1 MRLTIRNV
9 TMMDDTRTDIVIE
22 RGQIARVGP
31 GPDMEGT
38 SIDGAGMT
46 ALPGLH
52 DRHIHLLATAA
63 RARSIDLAA
72 ASIEA
77 AIIDLLRA
85 PRAAAMLR
93 ATGYDERAA
102 GLPDRAVLDRWEPDR
117 PLRVQ
122 DRTGALWVLNSAAL
136 ALLPSGGLPEGAER
150 DASGALTGRFWRCD
164 QWLAG
169 ALPSP
174 PPDLA
179 ALGTELARYGVT
191 AVTDAGAHNGP
202 AEAALLAGA
211 LPQRVTLMGGEA
223 LAEGPGYV
231 RGPLKLLLDERAL
244 PASAATARR
253 IAGARRQGRTVAAH
267 CVTLPELAH
276 FLAALDEDG
285 GARAGDRIEHGGI
298 IPAGFVPA
306 LAKAGLT
313 VVTNPGFLHARG
325 DRYVAAVPADEQH
338 DLYRAASLM
347 AAGIPVLA
355 ASGAP
360 YGPLDPWQGMLSACD
375 RVTATGAR
383 IGAAERIDAA
393 AALAMWLGPALA
405 PGAPADIVLCRGM
418 PTEILAELSAG
429 RVAMTLIGGKIVYRD
444 RQRPTGA

>member
-9 TMMDDTRTDIVIE
+9 TMMGDTRTDIVLE

-52 DRHIHLLATAA
+52 DQHIHLLATAA

-72 ASIEA
+72 ASSEA

-102 GLPDRAVLDRWEPDR
+102 GLPDRAVLDRWEADR

-136 ALLPSGGLPEGAER
+136 AFLPSGGLPEGAER

-164 QWLAG
+164 QWLAS

-179 ALGTELARYGVT
+179 ALGTELARY
-191 AVTDAGAHNGP
+191 ASP
-202 AEAALLAGA
+202 
-211 LPQRVTLMGGEA
+211 PSPM
-223 LAEGPGYV
+223 PGHIM
-231 RGPLKLLLDERAL
+231 
-244 PASAATARR
+244 ARR
-253 IAGARRQGRTVAAH
+253 RRR
-267 CVTLPELAH
+267 CW
-276 FLAALDEDG
+276 
-285 GARAGDRIEHGGI
+285 
-298 IPAGFVPA
+298 PAPC
-306 LAKAGLT
+306 
-313 VVTNPGFLHARG
+313 H
-325 DRYVAAVPADEQH
+325 
-338 DLYRAASLM
+338 
-347 AAGIPVLA
+347 
-355 ASGAP
+355 
-360 YGPLDPWQGMLSACD
+360 SA
-375 RVTATGAR
+375 
-383 IGAAERIDAA
+383 
-393 AALAMWLGPALA
+393 
-405 PGAPADIVLCRGM
+405 
-418 PTEILAELSAG
+418 
-429 RVAMTLIGGKIVYRD
+429 
-444 RQRPTGA
+444 